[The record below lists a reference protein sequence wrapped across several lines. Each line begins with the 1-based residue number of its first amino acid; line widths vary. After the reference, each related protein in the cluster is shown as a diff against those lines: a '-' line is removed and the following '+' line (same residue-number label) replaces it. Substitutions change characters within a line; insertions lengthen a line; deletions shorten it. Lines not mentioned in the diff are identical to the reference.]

1 MLLSGFPPVA
11 RRDAR
16 VLILGSMPSEASL
29 AEGFYYAHPANAFW
43 WLLAGAL
50 GRAVPE
56 GVAARRRL
64 LFEHRIALWDVV
76 HRCRRRGSLDA
87 AIERGS
93 LRLNDFAGFLARHPR
108 SARAADVARLLEAM
122 APPEQVEDMYPAHLF
137 EVLAHHDVAGWP
149 AAERRALHGC
159 LTALADHVA
168 FHDPDDEAAWWGA
181 VAALATDGIV
191 SPHA

>member
-1 MLLSGFPPVA
+1 MT
-11 RRDAR
+11 
-16 VLILGSMPSEASL
+16 GSRPSPL
-29 AEGFYYAHPANAFW
+29 A
-43 WLLAGAL
+43 
-50 GRAVPE
+50 
-56 GVAARRRL
+56 
-64 LFEHRIALWDVV
+64 
-76 HRCRRRGSLDA
+76 A
-87 AIERGS
+87 AIELAYATFAAYPTPVPGMFCTHCYTADEAAALTTTALRAVSTEQARTLLWETGDHWGS
-93 LRLNDFAGFLARHPR
+93 
-108 SARAADVARLLEAM
+108 AADYKHYLPRLLEAM